1 MQYILIYILAL
12 PFILVFN
19 KTQEYFQQ
27 PLIAKLEVEVGPT
40 VRHWQGENAMK
51 TCMQNGIYC
60 IIRIC
65 LIGNKPHLTQPP
77 RQSMRFS
84 NTEKQFSYFQ
94 LSICFRFG
102 RFIRGASLHI
112 FLVR

>member
-1 MQYILIYILAL
+1 MQHLLLYIKTL

-27 PLIAKLEVEVGPT
+27 PLITMLEVEVGST

-51 TCMQNGIYC
+51 TRMQNGIYC

-84 NTEKQFSYFQ
+84 NIPILLFSVFV
-94 LSICFRFG
+94 LVVLIGARL
-102 RFIRGASLHI
+102 FIFS
-112 FLVR
+112 